1 MTLKEFKTRSNR
13 KTIDELQSQNRELTA
28 LLNIALQYY
37 MSNPYPANP
46 SDDFKYMK
54 QIGRKIQITQKI
66 IERKLKAE
74 E

>member
-1 MTLKEFKTRSNR
+1 MALKGFETRSNR

-28 LLNIALQYY
+28 LLNIALQYH

-54 QIGRKIQITQKI
+54 QIGRKIQITQNI
-66 IERKLKAE
+66 IQRKLKAKE
-74 E
+74 